1 MLCKSLFTYYIA
13 GNLVVIMFGKSGWM
27 KKFGECIDQ
36 KGY

>member
-27 KKFGECIDQ
+27 KNLANV
-36 KGY
+36 